1 MNEWTKLLSFQW
13 FNFITNLIGISFLCP
28 LKYTILL
35 CFQSFRC
42 CWCCRHCSGDLH
54 HCELIVQS
62 HKIGLCVSVHDSEK
76 TELFKL
82 KVSRHRNHHHVDQSL
97 RCLHVDQ
104 FAEQKVYKLFIAH
117 CVEVLHCSVLD
128 EVLIRLNSWCNSE
141 SDDKGVHVHLG

>member
-1 MNEWTKLLSFQW
+1 MRESGIKKRLHW
-13 FNFITNLIGISFLCP
+13 FNFITNLIRISLLCP
-28 LKYTILL
+28 LKYTVLL
-35 CFQSFRC
+35 CLNPFTC

-54 HCELIVQS
+54 HSELIVQS
-62 HKIGLCVSVHDSEK
+62 HKIGLCGSVHDSEK

-82 KVSRHRNHHHVDQSL
+82 KVIVAGIIIMQINLFDVYML
-97 RCLHVDQ
+97 NQ